1 MDDIEKM
8 NQHYRHANPVGQFR
22 ASAGKFG
29 CDLLELA
36 ELQGRLFKAD
46 TRSAVEHSVGA
57 TIFVLL
63 GCLSLL
69 GCMPVLVLGIA
80 SAIAYCFEI
89 EHWLSQLAVGG
100 VLSLFSVAVI
110 TVSLMKLSK
119 SGNQFRRSTEEFAK
133 NIVWA
138 KEILGGVSSN

>member
-1 MDDIEKM
+1 MDDFEKM
-8 NQHYRHANPVGQFR
+8 NQQYRHASPVGQFR
-22 ASAGKFG
+22 TSAGKFG

-36 ELQGRLFKAD
+36 ELQGKLFKAD
-46 TRSAVEHSVGA
+46 ARSAVEHSVGA

-69 GCMPVLVLGIA
+69 GCMPVLVFGTA

-89 EHWLSQLAVGG
+89 EAWLSQLAVGG
-100 VLSLFSVAVI
+100 ILSLLSVAVI
-110 TVSLMKLSK
+110 TLSLRKLSK
-119 SGNQFRRSTEEFAK
+119 SGNQFKRSTEEFAK